1 MRNGPWQEFIICN
14 HIFLP
19 KNAIFKVVTLPGF
32 MLSNLSKSNPVVLL
46 SPISSSHQTCKKKK
60 TIVINV
66 LTTYLNNNLM
76 V

>member
-1 MRNGPWQEFIICN
+1 MQY
-14 HIFLP
+14 
-19 KNAIFKVVTLPGF
+19 VTLPGF

-46 SPISSSHQTCKKKK
+46 SPISSSHQTCV

-76 V
+76 VYNSDLRSCIETCTKYVYLIVSKLS

>member
-1 MRNGPWQEFIICN
+1 MKNGPRLEFVICN

-32 MLSNLSKSNPVVLL
+32 MLSNLSKSNPVLLL
-46 SPISSSHQTCKKKK
+46 SPISWSDMQNKKK

-66 LTTYLNNNLM
+66 
-76 V
+76 